1 MIKEQHQK
9 SGTGGIYTIV
19 AETKEQALEYATA
32 KKNSI
37 DYYRSPS
44 IYSKRVLP
52 SGEYEIQ
59 IKYYGLD

>member
-1 MIKEQHQK
+1 MIKEEHRP
-9 SGTGGIYTIV
+9 SGSGGIYTIV
-19 AETKEQALEYATA
+19 AGTENEALEYANA

-44 IYSKRVLP
+44 ILSKRVLP
-52 SGEYEIQ
+52 SGEYEVQ

>member
-1 MIKEQHQK
+1 MIKEEHRP

-37 DYYRSPS
+37 DFYRSPS
-44 IYSKRVLP
+44 ILSKRVLP
-52 SGEYEIQ
+52 SGEYEVQ